1 MVPEQIDLIK
11 ESWAKV
17 VPIKETAAD
26 LFYDRLFELDPTIRP
41 LFKKDLT
48 EQKRKLVAMLNR
60 IVTLLGDFGA
70 LVHMAEDLGRRH
82 VSYGVEAE
90 HYDTVGTAL
99 LWTLRTGLGAA
110 FTPEVEAA
118 WTAAYRTLAGAMK
131 EAAYGVPSSA
141 MKKAA

>member
-26 LFYDRLFELDPTIRP
+26 LFYDRLFELDPAIRP

-48 EQKRKLVAMLNR
+48 EQKRKLVGMLNR
-60 IVTLLGDFGA
+60 IVALLGDFGA
-70 LVHMAEDLGRRH
+70 LVHVAEDLGRRH
-82 VSYGVEAE
+82 VPYGVKAE
-90 HYDTVGTAL
+90 HYDTVGAAL
-99 LWTLRTGLGAA
+99 LWTLRTGLGSA

-118 WTAAYRTLAGAMK
+118 WTTAYRTLAGAMK
-131 EAAYGVPSSA
+131 EAAYGVPASA